1 MHRFFNVLFGQVKQ
15 PANDLHILA
24 ASQMSIV
31 GRGFN
36 QGANGR
42 ENITAVLFVER
53 FSHNFNG
60 SAGGFDKS
68 EQHFHGGGLACP
80 IRAEKAVNVA
90 LFNPNI

>member
-36 QGANGR
+36 QGTNGR
-42 ENITAVLFVER
+42 ENITEVLFVER
-53 FSHNFNG
+53 FFHNFNG